1 MASGGRTPDAC
12 QTADIH
18 REIRGVMNGQF
29 LLAIDQGTSSSRTV
43 IYDHE
48 AHVVASEQQE
58 FPQLYPK
65 PGWVEHDPEAIWASV
80 RDVTRGAMQKA
91 GVDASGIAAIGI
103 TNQRETTVIWD
114 RESGEPV
121 YNAIVWQDRRT
132 AAYCQAK
139 KNDGLDPTVTAKT
152 GLRLDPYFSGTKVA
166 WILDHVDGV
175 RARAEAGK
183 LAFGTIDS
191 FLLWRLTG
199 GRVHATD
206 ATNASRTLLFNI
218 HTQDWDDELLAM
230 FGVPRA
236 LLPEVRDC
244 AADFGLAVD
253 ECIGGEVPVCGIAG
267 DQQAALI
274 GQAGFEPGMTKSTY
288 GTGCFVVANTGGEA
302 LNSDNHLLT
311 TVGMRIGGEVTFALE
326 GSVFVAG
333 SAMQWLRDELR
344 IIDSAPESEVI
355 ASRTGVVDDVY
366 VVPAFAG
373 LGAPYWDPDARGAIL
388 GLTGGSSRD
397 DIVTATLQSVAFQT
411 VDLIDAM
418 AEDGIRPSV
427 IRVDGGMV
435 ANDWFLQF
443 LADVIGAPVE
453 RPVNVESTVLGA
465 AYLAGYQAGIV
476 ESLSGIGALWQCD
489 ARFEPAMEAARR
501 EQLLGGWRDAIGRVR
516 SDR

>member
-1 MASGGRTPDAC
+1 
-12 QTADIH
+12 
-18 REIRGVMNGQF
+18 MNGKF

-48 AHVVASEQQE
+48 TKVVASAQQE
-58 FPQLYPK
+58 FPQIYPQ
-65 PGWVEHDPEAIWASV
+65 PGWVEHDPEAIWKSV
-80 RDVTRGAMQKA
+80 TAVTRGAMQKA
-91 GVDASGIAAIGI
+91 GVDATRIAAIGI

-114 RESGEPV
+114 RETGEPV

-139 KNDGLDPTVTAKT
+139 KSDGLESVVTAKT

-175 RARAEAGK
+175 RSRAEAGK

-218 HTQDWDDELLAM
+218 HTQDWDDELLGM
-230 FGVPRA
+230 FGVPRS
-236 LLPEVRDC
+236 LLPEVRNC
-244 AADFGLAVD
+244 ADDFGVASD
-253 ECIGGEVPVCGIAG
+253 TCIGGEVPVCGIAG

-274 GQAGFEPGMTKSTY
+274 GQAGFDPGMTKSTY
-288 GTGCFVVANTGGEA
+288 GTGCFVVANTGSEA
-302 LNSDNHLLT
+302 LHSENHLLT
-311 TVGMRIGGEVTFALE
+311 TVGMRIGGEVTYALE

-333 SAMQWLRDELR
+333 SAIQWLRDELR
-344 IIDSAPESEVI
+344 IIESAPESEVV
-355 ASRTGVVDDVY
+355 ANRTGVVDDVY

-388 GLTGGSSRD
+388 GLTRGSSRD
-397 DIVTATLQSVAFQT
+397 DVITATLQSVAFQT
-411 VDLIDAM
+411 CDLIDAM
-418 AEDGIRPSV
+418 GDDGIRPSV

-443 LADVIGAPVE
+443 LADVLATPVE
-453 RPVNVESTVLGA
+453 RPANVESTVLGA
-465 AYLAGYQAGIV
+465 AYLAGYQAGVV
-476 ESLSGIGALWQCD
+476 ESLSDIGALWKCN
-489 ARFEPAMEAARR
+489 ARFEPAMDAARR
-501 EQLLGGWRDAIGRVR
+501 EQLVIGWRDAVSRVR

>member
-1 MASGGRTPDAC
+1 M
-12 QTADIH
+12 
-18 REIRGVMNGQF
+18 RGKF

-43 IYDHE
+43 IYDHD
-48 AHVVASEQQE
+48 ANVVASDQQE
-58 FPQLYPK
+58 FPQIYPQ
-65 PGWVEHDPEAIWASV
+65 PGWVEHDPEEIWECV
-80 RDVTRGAMQKA
+80 TDVTRGAMQKA
-91 GVDASGIAAIGI
+91 GAAAADVSAIGI

-132 AAYCQAK
+132 ADYCQAK
-139 KNDGLDPTVTAKT
+139 KDDGLEKPVSEKT
-152 GLRLDPYFSGTKVA
+152 GLKLDPYFSGTKVA
-166 WILDHVDGV
+166 WLLDNVDGV

-183 LAFGTIDS
+183 LAFGTIDC

-218 HTQDWDDELLAM
+218 HTQDWDDDLLAM
-230 FGVPRA
+230 FGIPRS
-236 LLPEVRDC
+236 LLPDVRDC
-244 AADFGLAVD
+244 AADYGIASAD
-253 ECIGGEVPVCGIAG
+253 CIGGDVPVCGIAG

-288 GTGCFVVANTGGEA
+288 GTGCFVVANTGNTA
-302 LNSDNHLLT
+302 LPSHNQLLT
-311 TVGMRIGGEVTFALE
+311 TVGMRIGGEVTYALE

-344 IIDSAPESEVI
+344 IIDSAPESEAI
-355 ASRTGVVDDVY
+355 ARRNGVVEDVY

-388 GLTGGSSRD
+388 GLTRGSGRD

-411 VDLIDAM
+411 CDLINAM
-418 AEDGIRPSV
+418 GDDGMRPSV

-443 LADVIGAPVE
+443 LADVLDTPVE
-453 RPVNVESTVLGA
+453 RPDNVESTVLGA
-465 AYLAGYQAGIV
+465 AYLAGFQAGV
-476 ESLSGIGALWQCD
+476 VDSLGNLGDLWQRD
-489 ARFEPAMEAARR
+489 AVFEPAMDAARR
-501 EQLLGGWRDAIGRVR
+501 ERLLEGWNDAVRRVR
-516 SDR
+516 TDG